1 MVEQLSQL
9 LFSQGTH
16 PALALHGAREGRAV
30 VPTALYKWLPLA
42 CPILVRPAERLVANE
57 HPTRH
62 KSVRRGPQSHLESR
76 PNRVLNLT
84 RPASDTSKRRF
95 ATTLPRCLVCP

>member
-42 CPILVRPAERLVANE
+42 CPILVRPAERLVVNE
-57 HPTRH
+57 HPTRP
-62 KSVRRGPQSHLESR
+62 KAAATNPSGVDRKATSSR
-76 PNRVLNLT
+76 VPT
-84 RPASDTSKRRF
+84 AFSI
-95 ATTLPRCLVCP
+95 